1 MLPFIPKELMGKI
14 DFIPGSVK
22 PKADVIFTE
31 EEQKIFEK
39 FKEEIEYF
47 NKHRFD

>member
-14 DFIPGSVK
+14 RFANNSVF
-22 PKADVIFTE
+22 PKDNVIFTE

-39 FKEEIEYF
+39 FKEEIEYS

>member
-22 PKADVIFTE
+22 TKDDVTFTE
-31 EEQKIFEK
+31 KEQKIFEK
-39 FKEEIEYF
+39 FKEEIEYS